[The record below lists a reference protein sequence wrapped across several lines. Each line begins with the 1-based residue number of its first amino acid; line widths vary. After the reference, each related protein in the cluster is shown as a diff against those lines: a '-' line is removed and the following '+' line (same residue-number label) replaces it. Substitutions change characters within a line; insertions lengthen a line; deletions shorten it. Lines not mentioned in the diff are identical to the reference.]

1 MTGRFSIPLPVWG
14 SLIGSLLLRIA
25 SAASATL
32 TALILA
38 GPHLPSVSG
47 DVNLAGLITLGSAS
61 LLSLFTGAFYLAE
74 LSTAPIFGVLSDRS
88 GRRRFM
94 EIGVAC
100 GAVAITL
107 LIVGVSLESTVKV
120 PAAVTILIL
129 LAIFF
134 LKGFSTASSAPAT
147 LGYIAETSIE
157 DVGLRG
163 RIVGVYEIATAGGLL
178 GGAVLGAKLWDR
190 FGPDALFASLASY
203 LLAAVAFSMVR
214 EVSNRS
220 GSGHGIAESLAVL
233 KNVHLLRFAPA
244 WLAVNAV
251 LGLWLTHAVLQ
262 AAEDDATG
270 QLLAGGFTGGQ
281 IGNGMALFGLV
292 FGAGMFF
299 WSLQLGKIKKT
310 TIMLIATGAGVIEGV
325 FLFALNHSPGNAALQ
340 IIALATV
347 VGASVFVLAG
357 FTPAALAY
365 LADISD
371 ENPIHR
377 GPVMGAYSMLLGVG
391 QLVGAGIGGP
401 LADRW
406 HMDGLIFG
414 TVALMLVAG
423 VTVLA
428 LRRYDHRA
436 EAVTR
441 ARAGTPA

>member
-1 MTGRFSIPLPVWG
+1 MSSLFAIPLPMWG
-14 SLIGSLLLRIA
+14 CLVGSLLLRIA
-25 SAASATL
+25 SAASASL

-38 GPHLPSVSG
+38 GAYLPSVSG
-47 DVNLAGLITLGSAS
+47 DINVAGLITLGSAS

-74 LSTAPIFGVLSDRS
+74 LSTAPIFGALSDRS

-94 EIGVAC
+94 ELGVAC

-107 LIVGVSLESTVKV
+107 LIVGVSLESSVRL
-120 PAAVTILIL
+120 PASVTILIL
-129 LAIFF
+129 LTIFF

-147 LGYIAETSIE
+147 LGYIAETSVE

-178 GGAVLGAKLWDR
+178 GGVVLGAKLWDN

-203 LLAAVAFSMVR
+203 LLAAVAFWTVR
-214 EVSNRS
+214 EVSKRS
-220 GSGHGIAESLAVL
+220 GGGHRILESLSML

-251 LGLWLTHAVLQ
+251 LGLWLTHVVLQ

-270 QLLAGGFTGGQ
+270 QLLAGGFTGDE
-281 IGNGMALFGLV
+281 IGNGMALFGLL
-292 FGAGMFF
+292 FGGGMLF
-299 WSLQLGKIKKT
+299 WSLQLGRINKT

-325 FLFALNHSPGNAALQ
+325 FLYALNHSPGHATLQ
-340 IIALATV
+340 IIAFATV

-371 ENPIHR
+371 ENPVHR

-414 TVALMLVAG
+414 TVGLILVAG
-423 VTVLA
+423 GTVLA
-428 LRRYDHRA
+428 LRRYDHWA
-436 EAVTR
+436 EDAMR
-441 ARAGTPA
+441 ARPGAPA

>member
-1 MTGRFSIPLPVWG
+1 MSSLFAIPLPMWG
-14 SLIGSLLLRIA
+14 CLFGSLLLRIA
-25 SAASATL
+25 SAASASL

-38 GPHLPSVSG
+38 GAYLPSVSG
-47 DVNLAGLITLGSAS
+47 DINVAGLITLGTAS
-61 LLSLFTGAFYLAE
+61 LLSLLTGAFYLAE
-74 LSTAPIFGVLSDRS
+74 LSTAPIFGALSDRS

-94 EIGVAC
+94 ELGVAC

-107 LIVGVSLESTVKV
+107 LIVGLSLESSVRL
-120 PAAVTILIL
+120 PASVTILIL

-147 LGYIAETSIE
+147 LGYIAETSVE

-178 GGAVLGAKLWDR
+178 GGSVLGAKLWDS

-203 LLAAVAFSMVR
+203 LLAAVAFWMVR
-214 EVSNRS
+214 EVSKRS
-220 GSGHGIAESLAVL
+220 GGGHRILESLSVL
-233 KNVHLLRFAPA
+233 KNIHLLRFAPA

-270 QLLAGGFTGGQ
+270 QLLAGGFTGNE
-281 IGNGMALFGLV
+281 IGNGMALFGLI
-292 FGAGMFF
+292 FGAGMLF
-299 WSLQLGKIKKT
+299 WSLQLERINKT

-325 FLFALNHSPGNAALQ
+325 FLYALNHSPEQATLQ
-340 IIALATV
+340 IIAFATV

-371 ENPIHR
+371 ENPVHR

-401 LADRW
+401 LADAW

-414 TVALMLVAG
+414 TVGLILVAG
-423 VTVLA
+423 VTVVA
-428 LRRYDHRA
+428 LRRYDRWSETA
-436 EAVTR
+436 FR
-441 ARAGTPA
+441 ARTGTLA

>member
-38 GPHLPSVSG
+38 GPYLPSVSG
-47 DVNLAGLITLGSAS
+47 DINLAGLITLGSAS

-107 LIVGVSLESTVKV
+107 LIVGVSLESTVKL

-129 LAIFF
+129 LTIFF

-163 RIVGVYEIATAGGLL
+163 RIVGVYEIATAGGLI

-220 GSGHGIAESLAVL
+220 GEWARDCRILGRIEEC
-233 KNVHLLRFAPA
+233 APSPVCA
-244 WLAVNAV
+244 
-251 LGLWLTHAVLQ
+251 
-262 AAEDDATG
+262 
-270 QLLAGGFTGGQ
+270 
-281 IGNGMALFGLV
+281 GLV
-292 FGAGMFF
+292 GGKRGSWPMAHPRRVAG
-299 WSLQLGKIKKT
+299 SRGRCDGT
-310 TIMLIATGAGVIEGV
+310 TSGRR
-325 FLFALNHSPGNAALQ
+325 
-340 IIALATV
+340 
-347 VGASVFVLAG
+347 
-357 FTPAALAY
+357 
-365 LADISD
+365 
-371 ENPIHR
+371 IHR
-377 GPVMGAYSMLLGVG
+377 
-391 QLVGAGIGGP
+391 
-401 LADRW
+401 
-406 HMDGLIFG
+406 
-414 TVALMLVAG
+414 
-423 VTVLA
+423 
-428 LRRYDHRA
+428 RA
-436 EAVTR
+436 NW
-441 ARAGTPA
+441 

>member
-1 MTGRFSIPLPVWG
+1 MTKPFSIPVPVWG

-25 SAASATL
+25 SAASASL

-38 GPHLPSVSG
+38 GEYLPSVSG
-47 DVNLAGLITLGSAS
+47 DINIAGLITLGSAS
-61 LLSLFTGAFYLAE
+61 LLSLFTIAFYLAE

-94 EIGVAC
+94 ELGVAC

-107 LIVGVSLESTVKV
+107 LIVGVSLESTVKL

-129 LAIFF
+129 LTIFF

-147 LGYIAETSIE
+147 LGYIAETSVE

-178 GGAVLGAKLWDR
+178 GGSVLGAKLWDQ

-203 LLAAVAFSMVR
+203 LLAAVAFWTVR

-220 GSGHGIAESLAVL
+220 GGGHRILESLSIL

-244 WLAVNAV
+244 WLAVNGV

-270 QLLAGGFTGGQ
+270 QLLAGGFTGDQ
-281 IGNGMALFGLV
+281 IGNGMGLFGLL
-292 FGAGMFF
+292 FGAGMLF
-299 WSLQLGKIKKT
+299 WSLQLGRIKKT
-310 TIMLIATGAGVIEGV
+310 TIMLIGTGGGVVEGV
-325 FLFALNHSPGNAALQ
+325 SLFALNHSPEQATLQ
-340 IIALATV
+340 IIVLATI
-347 VGASVFVLAG
+347 VGVSVFVLAG

-401 LADRW
+401 LADKW

-414 TVALMLVAG
+414 TVALILVAG

-428 LRRYDHRA
+428 LRRYDRRT
-436 EAVTR
+436 EAVMR